1 MYVAFRFWHKPIAL
15 SILVAINEVGLVLAF
30 DFRINF

>member
-15 SILVAINEVGLVLAF
+15 SIVVATNEVGRVLAF
-30 DFRINF
+30 DFE